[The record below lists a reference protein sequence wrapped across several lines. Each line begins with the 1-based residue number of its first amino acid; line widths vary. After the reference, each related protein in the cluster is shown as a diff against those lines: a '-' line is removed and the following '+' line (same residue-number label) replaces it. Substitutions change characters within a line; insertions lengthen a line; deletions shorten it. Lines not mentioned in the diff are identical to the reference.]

1 MDSAADGRVVACG
14 LGLHICTRPRGRP
27 LGAGATDGEGAMIAA
42 LICVVSAAIFLQ
54 FFVSYC
60 RSILASS
67 KNIALSDRVREV
79 TGIADHEV
87 GADDFNRLLQLVRL
101 CPERG
106 DDQSEI
112 RAVGTY
118 YGLLA
123 VLNRISRP
131 VAPSLSVWLEQERK
145 SCSYFAAVALDRRIS
160 YSRDLFTQQITDRL

>member
-1 MDSAADGRVVACG
+1 
-14 LGLHICTRPRGRP
+14 
-27 LGAGATDGEGAMIAA
+27 MIAA
-42 LICVVSAAIFLQ
+42 LICVISIAAFLQ

-67 KNIALSDRVREV
+67 RKFQLSDRVREV
-79 TGIADHEV
+79 TGIANHDV
-87 GADDFNRLLQLVRL
+87 GADDFERLLQLVRL

-106 DDQSEI
+106 DDRSEI

-123 VLNRISRP
+123 IVNRVSRP
-131 VAPSLSVWLEQERK
+131 LLPALASWTEHERQ

-160 YSRDLFTQQITDRL
+160 YSRDLFTQQIADRL

>member
-1 MDSAADGRVVACG
+1 
-14 LGLHICTRPRGRP
+14 
-27 LGAGATDGEGAMIAA
+27 MIAA

-79 TGIADHEV
+79 TSIADHEV
-87 GADDFNRLLQLVRL
+87 AADDFSRLLQLVRL

-118 YGLLA
+118 YGLLG
-123 VLNRISRP
+123 VLNRVSRP
-131 VAPSLSVWLEQERK
+131 VSPRVAAWLEQERQ